1 MRVLAG
7 FLLVALSSLAS
18 AQAMDRG
25 RTLVAGK
32 IASGFD
38 NFAGSK
44 ENSIALVNA
53 LHNGTHATLTHKT
66 PATTPGGTPTTT
78 TTTYDPPTGKMGW
91 GNVKISLELAQRSL
105 TRAGITRPTAEQ
117 LQAALS
123 GGKVM
128 VKNADGTTATTTLRG
143 VLRMRAD
150 GMGWGEIAKVAA
162 LPPG

>member
-1 MRVLAG
+1 MNRSMRVLAG
-7 FLLVALSSLAS
+7 CLLVALSPLAS
-18 AQAMDRG
+18 AQ
-25 RTLVAGK
+25 TLVAGK

-44 ENSIALVNA
+44 ENSIALVKA
-53 LHNGTHATLTHKT
+53 LRNGTHATLTHKT

-78 TTTYDPPTGKMGW
+78 TTVYDPPTGKMGW
-91 GNVKISLELAQRSL
+91 GNVKISLALAQDSL

-123 GGKVM
+123 GGNVT
-128 VKNADGTTATTTLRG
+128 VQNADGTTTTTTLRG

-150 GMGWGEIAKVAA
+150 GMGWGEIAK
-162 LPPG
+162 LPR

>member
-7 FLLVALSSLAS
+7 FLLVALSPLLAP
-18 AQAMDRG
+18 AQATDRG
-25 RTLVAGK
+25 QTLVAGK
-32 IASGFD
+32 IASGFN

-44 ENSIALVNA
+44 ENSIALVKA
-53 LHNGTHATLTHKT
+53 LHDGTHATLIHKT
-66 PATTPGGTPTTT
+66 PATTPGGTPTTTT

-91 GNVKISLELAQRSL
+91 GNVKISLALAQDSL

-123 GGKVM
+123 GGKVT
-128 VKNADGTTATTTLRG
+128 VNNADGTTTTTTLRG

-150 GMGWGEIAKVAA
+150 GMGWGEIAK
-162 LPPG
+162 LSR